1 MRTGRFGAPGSF
13 GFSLDLTPSLRR
25 LLIVNFA
32 VWILQLIFRQTGST
46 FFEDMFALDPATV
59 LPWRPW
65 QIVTYMFLH
74 GPGAWHILMNMLI
87 LALMGGAVERRLG
100 SARFL
105 RYYLLCGV
113 AGGLLQLV
121 PPFRAATV
129 GASGAVLGV
138 LTAFAVF
145 YPDARMLLFFFIPVS
160 ARVVVIFYAVLS
172 LMSAASSSGDGIA
185 HMAHLGGIAA
195 GYFMLRGVPFA
206 GRFRRD
212 WETRR
217 AAQRRREREE
227 LRDKLDEVLDK
238 MNRVGEEGLTQ
249 EDWNTLLDASRKRR
263 DE

>member
-1 MRTGRFGAPGSF
+1 VRTGRFGAPGSF
-13 GFSLDLTPSLRR
+13 GFSLDLTPTVRR
-25 LLIVNFA
+25 LLIANFA
-32 VWILQLIFRQTGST
+32 VWILQLIFRQSGSV
-46 FFEDMFALDPATV
+46 FFENMFALNPATV

-74 GPGAWHILMNMLI
+74 GPGAW
-87 LALMGGAVERRLG
+87 
-100 SARFL
+100 
-105 RYYLLCGV
+105 LLCGV
-113 AGGLLQLV
+113 AGGLLQLM
-121 PPFRAATV
+121 PPFRAPTV

-195 GYFMLRGVPFA
+195 GYFMLRGVPFV

-212 WETRR
+212 WGVHRD
-217 AAQRRREREE
+217 AQRRREREE

-238 MNRVGEEGLTQ
+238 MNRVGEDGLTQ
-249 EDWNTLLDASRKRR
+249 DDWNTLLDASRKRR

>member
-13 GFSLDLTPSLRR
+13 GFSLDLTPMVRR
-25 LLIVNFA
+25 LLIANFA
-32 VWILQLIFRQTGST
+32 VWILQLIFRQTGGT
-46 FFEDMFALDPATV
+46 FFDDMFALDPATV

-65 QIVTYMFLH
+65 QILTYMFLH

-87 LALMGGAVERRLG
+87 LALMGGPVERRLG

-121 PPFRAATV
+121 PPFRAPTV

-145 YPDARMLLFFFIPVS
+145 YPNAKMLLFFLIPVS

-172 LMSAASSSGDGIA
+172 LLSAASSSGDGIA

-206 GRFRRD
+206 DRL
-212 WETRR
+212 
-217 AAQRRREREE
+217 RRRWESQQASKRRQEHEE
-227 LRDKLDEVLDK
+227 LRDKLDEVLDR
-238 MNRVGEEGLTQ
+238 MNRVGEQGLTQ
-249 EDWNTLLDASRKRR
+249 DDWNTLLDASRKRR
-263 DE
+263 DD